1 MQETKEIV
9 IENQKMQKNL
19 AARIKNKNI
28 LLSLLKSSY

>member
-19 AARIKNKNI
+19 AARKNQKYLIFTIK
-28 LLSLLKSSY
+28 SLC